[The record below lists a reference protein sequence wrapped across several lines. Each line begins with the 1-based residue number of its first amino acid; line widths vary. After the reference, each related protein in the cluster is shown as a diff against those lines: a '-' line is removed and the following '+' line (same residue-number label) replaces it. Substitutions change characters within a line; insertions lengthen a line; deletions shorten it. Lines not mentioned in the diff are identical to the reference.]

1 MTLLSAMATLV
12 FVRTISRLLPLL
24 GGQVTYHGLPLLPET
39 VHVAITRNFLT
50 KSIPLKIHRDQL
62 RTGWYKCFD
71 HTDVWFVCLRIAFT
85 SPALAKASSASISSY
100 SKAKWKIW
108 NRVVNHL
115 PSKILHHKPNKYKP
129 PKAVASKMASR
140 LFVRSRLQSCFLQCK
155 LRTWLTNAN
164 GHLNKSLLTYRSLNF
179 PSHTDS
185 PVVLH
190 IVLKFYRSHSVHSW
204 IGGRTL
210 SQSKSS
216 RSSLFLKDQMF

>member
-62 RTGWYKCFD
+62 RTGWYKCFV
-71 HTDVWFVCLRIAFT
+71 HTGVWFVCLRIAFT

-108 NRVVNHL
+108 SRVVTHP

-164 GHLNKSLLTYRSLNF
+164 GHLNKSLLTYRSLKLSITHRFSSCLTHCLKILPESFCTLLNWRTDPF
-179 PSHTDS
+179 P
-185 PVVLH
+185 
-190 IVLKFYRSHSVHSW
+190 K
-204 IGGRTL
+204 
-210 SQSKSS
+210 
-216 RSSLFLKDQMF
+216 

>member
-1 MTLLSAMATLV
+1 MTLLSAMAPLV

-24 GGQVTYHGLPLLPET
+24 GGQVTYHGLPFLLET

-71 HTDVWFVCLRIAFT
+71 HTGVWFVCLRIAFI
-85 SPALAKASSASISSY
+85 SPALAKASSASISAY

-108 NRVVNHL
+108 NRVVTHP

-140 LFVRSRLQSCFLQCK
+140 LFVRSRLQSCFLTYK
-155 LRTWLTNAN
+155 LPTWTTNAN
-164 GHLNKSLLTYRSLNF
+164 DRLNGRLLTSRSLELSMTHRF
-179 PSHTDS
+179 SSCP
-185 PVVLH
+185 LYC
-190 IVLKFYRSHSVHSW
+190 LKFYRSHFVHSS

-210 SQSKSS
+210 S
-216 RSSLFLKDQMF
+216 